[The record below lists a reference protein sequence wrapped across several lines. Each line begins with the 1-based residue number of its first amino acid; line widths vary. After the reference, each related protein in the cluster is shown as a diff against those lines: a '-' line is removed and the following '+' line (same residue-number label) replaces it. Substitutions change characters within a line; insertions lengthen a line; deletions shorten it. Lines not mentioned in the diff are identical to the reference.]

1 MAAFAGPEDP
11 AKVGKVEDTASE
23 VTETADAGEL
33 LLDGTAGGLDDACER
48 GDTGKTGEWEVN
60 AGELDDTEE
69 PGEPEEVAEPGEP
82 EDTEKSAEAEDKRE
96 PGDLEGIPGDL
107 VGAAGELEGIPGDL
121 VGAAGELEGIPGDL
135 VGAAGELEGIPGDLE
150 GAAGERDIV
159 DFKEAGPPELPRG
172 VGEEAVVRD
181 VLDSGVETL
190 VAAVVF
196 LPRRVVDLCV
206 WSCGR
211 GLGVALTVVGFA
223 AGFGVVGVGVVGVV
237 AVVCVVE
244 CVVVV

>member
-1 MAAFAGPEDP
+1 MAAFAGPEEP
-11 AKVGKVEDTASE
+11 AKVGEVEDTASE
-23 VTETADAGEL
+23 VSETADAGEL
-33 LLDGTAGGLDDACER
+33 LLDGTAGGLD
-48 GDTGKTGEWEVN
+48 TGKTGEWEVN
-60 AGELDDTEE
+60 AGEMDDTEE
-69 PGEPEEVAEPGEP
+69 PGEPEEAAEPGEP
-82 EDTEKSAEAEDKRE
+82 EDTEKPAEAEDKGE
-96 PGDLEGIPGDL
+96 PGDLEGTPGDL
-107 VGAAGELEGIPGDL
+107 EDAAGEL
-121 VGAAGELEGIPGDL
+121 
-135 VGAAGELEGIPGDLE
+135 
-150 GAAGERDIV
+150 DIV
-159 DFKEAGPPELPRG
+159 DLKEAGPPELPRG

-196 LPRRVVDLCV
+196 SLRRVVDLCV

-223 AGFGVVGVGVVGVV
+223 AGFGVVGVVGVV

>member
-96 PGDLEGIPGDL
+96 PGD
-107 VGAAGELEGIPGDL
+107 LEGIPGDL

>member
-96 PGDLEGIPGDL
+96 PGD
-107 VGAAGELEGIPGDL
+107 
-121 VGAAGELEGIPGDL
+121 LEGIPGDL